1 MTAKHLIAEL
11 STQVDPIR
19 AKYSQRF
26 FKTGILSILVS

>member
-19 AKYSQRF
+19 ANHSQRF
-26 FKTGILSILVS
+26 FKTGKGF